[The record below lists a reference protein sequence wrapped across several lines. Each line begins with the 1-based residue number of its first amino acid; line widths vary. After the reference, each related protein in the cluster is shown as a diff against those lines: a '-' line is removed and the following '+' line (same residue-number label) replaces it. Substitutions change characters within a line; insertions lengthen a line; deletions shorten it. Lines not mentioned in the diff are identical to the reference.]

1 MASRNPV
8 LSAKPDE
15 ISSNIF
21 ILVGKGVV
29 VGYLLCRRLM
39 SEKINNPGDKW
50 SCGVKLNFH
59 HLCIIEVDILKK
71 LVI

>member
-1 MASRNPV
+1 
-8 LSAKPDE
+8 
-15 ISSNIF
+15 
-21 ILVGKGVV
+21 
-29 VGYLLCRRLM
+29 M

-59 HLCIIEVDILKK
+59 YLCIIEVDILKK